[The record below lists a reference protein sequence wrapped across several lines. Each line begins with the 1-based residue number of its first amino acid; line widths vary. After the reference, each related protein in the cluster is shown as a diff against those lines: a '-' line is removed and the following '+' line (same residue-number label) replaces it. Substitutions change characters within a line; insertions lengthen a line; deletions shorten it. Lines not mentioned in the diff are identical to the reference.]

1 MKKPAVRKE
10 FQLEETSIQAI
21 HQALRR
27 GTLTA
32 RALVAGYLKRIDAHD
47 QQGAMLNAV
56 VSLNTKALAQ
66 AAALDRAY
74 KATGKLQG
82 PLHGIPVLVKDN
94 IDTTEAPTSY
104 GNVAFAT
111 HVPAQDATV
120 IARLRAA
127 GAILLGKTTLPD
139 FATSWWAY
147 SSRSGE
153 TRNPY
158 DLARDPGGSSAGT
171 GSAIAANFATVGL
184 GTDCGGSIRVPASHC
199 GLVGIRST
207 PGVVSRAGS
216 SPLVSWQDTVGPM
229 ARSVADAVA
238 VFEAIAGYDPRDS
251 LSVNHFIARAP
262 RRYADS
268 LDKGGLKRARL
279 GLITNALGSDAAAT
293 PVTSV
298 VRDAVAALQ
307 AAGATVVEV
316 EIPDLAR
323 QLVDTSLYVNCSKS
337 DLNAFLMGQRS
348 APVRRLQ
355 ALYDARQY
363 HPRLD
368 LLEACMAGPEAPE
381 HDPQYYRRLAAR
393 EAFQRQLMALMA
405 AANLEAFIFPD
416 VQVEPPTRRDLDS
429 GKWTTLT
436 YPTNTLIASQAWLPA
451 MTVPAGFT
459 ARGLPVG
466 LEFMGRP
473 GDEPT
478 LFRLGYAFEQAT
490 RQRRA
495 PVL

>member
-1 MKKPAVRKE
+1 MKKPAARKE

-21 HQALRR
+21 HGALRR
-27 GTLTA
+27 GTLTV
-32 RALVAGYLKRIDAHD
+32 RGLVAAYLKRIEMHD
-47 QQGAMLNAV
+47 QQGSTLNAV
-56 VSLNTKALAQ
+56 ISVNAKALAQ
-66 AAALDRAY
+66 AAALDRAH
-74 KATGKLQG
+74 KASGRLQG

-94 IDTTEAPTSY
+94 IDTTEVPTSY
-104 GNVAFAT
+104 GSVAFAN
-111 HVPAQDATV
+111 HVPPQDATV
-120 IARLRAA
+120 IAKLRAA
-127 GAILLGKTTLPD
+127 GAIILGKTTLPD

-158 DLARDPGGSSAGT
+158 DTSRDPGGSSAGT
-171 GSAIAANFATVGL
+171 GAAIAANFATVGL
-184 GTDCGGSIRVPASHC
+184 GTDCGGSIRVPSSHC

-207 PGVVSRAGS
+207 PGVISRAGS

-229 ARSVADAVA
+229 ARNVADAVA
-238 VFEAIAGYDPRDS
+238 VFEAIAGHDPRDS

-262 RRYADS
+262 RRYAET
-268 LDKGGLKRARL
+268 LDKDGLKRTRL
-279 GLITNALGSDAAAT
+279 GLITNALGSGEAAA
-293 PVTSV
+293 PVN
-298 VRDAVAALQ
+298 AVIREAVTALE
-307 AAGATVVEV
+307 AAGATVVEIEV
-316 EIPDLAR
+316 PDLMR
-323 QLVDTSLYVNCSKS
+323 QLVETSLYVNCSKS
-337 DLNAFLMGQRS
+337 DLNLFLMGQPN

-355 ALYDARQY
+355 ALYESRQY

-393 EAFQRQLMALMA
+393 EAFQRQLMNLMA
-405 AANLEAFIFPD
+405 GSNLDAFVFPD
-416 VQVEPPTRRDLDS
+416 VQVEPPTRKELDT

-436 YPTNTLIASQAWLPA
+436 YPTNTLMASQAWLPA

-473 GDEPT
+473 YDEPT

-490 RQRRA
+490 RHRRA
-495 PVL
+495 PAL